1 MKELF
6 LVRHAKSNWDNMDLK
21 DIDRPLKDRGI
32 RDALLMGGY
41 IMKEYTIPDRILT
54 SPACRAFHTA
64 ILFSRAMKSSGRK
77 IQVEDD
83 LYLASYGEME
93 SLVRKT
99 EDETKGLMIVGHNPG
114 ITDLAN
120 FFMEEFIHN
129 IPTSGFVFFRFD
141 TSAWEKIATSNI
153 IDHQVHYP
161 KEILN
166 T

>member
-6 LVRHAKSNWDNMDLK
+6 LVRHAKSDWNNMDLT
-21 DIDRPLKDRGI
+21 DIDRPLKNRGI
-32 RDALLMGGY
+32 RDALLMGEY
-41 IMKEYTIPDRILT
+41 ILKEYPIPDKILT

-77 IQVEDD
+77 IRVEDD
-83 LYLASYGEME
+83 MYLASYGKME
-93 SLVRKT
+93 SLVRNT
-99 EDETKGLMIVGHNPG
+99 EDEVGCLMLVGHNPG

-120 FFMEEFIHN
+120 FFIEEFIHN

-141 TSAWEKIATSNI
+141 TSAWKKIATSNLI
-153 IDHQVHYP
+153 SHQIHYP
-161 KEILN
+161 KEVLK